1 MEECHAA
8 DIQAVAK
15 CVDTLATIPASYRA
29 TVEQEV
35 EACDKRWRESVKARE
50 AHFRK
55 AIQARDERIQARD
68 ERIKALEIELN
79 GMRKRGLASNA
90 PLVNRK

>member
-1 MEECHAA
+1 MKKAEPSVMDYILKA
-8 DIQAVAK
+8 
-15 CVDTLATIPASYRA
+15 R
-29 TVEQEV
+29 
-35 EACDKRWRESVKARE
+35 EAHFRESVKARE

-55 AIQARDERIQARD
+55 VIQARD